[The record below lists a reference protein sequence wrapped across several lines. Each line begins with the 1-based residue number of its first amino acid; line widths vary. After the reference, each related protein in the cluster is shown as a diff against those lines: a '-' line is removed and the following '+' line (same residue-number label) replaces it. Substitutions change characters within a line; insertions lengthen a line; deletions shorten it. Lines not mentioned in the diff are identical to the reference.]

1 MSDEPGGD
9 LAVDVLVIGSGL
21 QGLYVARALQHRYSV
36 CVVSDP
42 SIPSD
47 TLEWSGHISAG
58 YEGNDVAR
66 MQPARRAAGYW
77 RLWAESNAVPHDY
90 SPAYVVL
97 PEPAGEAA
105 SRRWDDA
112 SLSYESAPI
121 PEMLEGGS
129 LDGEASFR
137 VDNDLVLNPAV
148 ALSQLHTGLEA
159 MCIEGRVTRFG
170 LVGDRVIDHVQVETG
185 GRTLPVVPG
194 FVISA
199 AGVGNAAVLD
209 QIARRFADQSA
220 RLEHRETV
228 RRCQAVQREPI
239 VCIRGA
245 LPLIAGWFGE
255 LSIVA
260 HPLRGTDEQ
269 GGDEVVWV
277 VAGMPDPEQTVLG
290 LDDTRFEPAVGPEV
304 IAHMVTQLFDLSPK
318 IDYSADS
325 LHWGTY
331 VGRRVQHPSVAGPDA
346 DRLATPVPAK
356 LESFGLD
363 GFLAL
368 WPSHPGYSMI
378 LGDVVA
384 ERVTDALDEPMPVD
398 RMFEPGGGRPMR
410 TLLARWERP
419 EFEWASW
426 SSFAAHHG
434 VD

>member
-1 MSDEPGGD
+1 MSEEPDGD

-42 SIPSD
+42 SIPSG

-77 RLWAESNAVPHDY
+77 RLWAESNGVPHDY
-90 SPAYVVL
+90 SPVYVVL
-97 PEPAGEAA
+97 PEHLGEAA

-112 SLSYESAPI
+112 TLSYEPAPI
-121 PEMLEGGS
+121 PEVLEGGS
-129 LDGEASFR
+129 LDGASSFR

-148 ALSQLHTGLEA
+148 ALAQLHRGLEA

-170 LVGDRVIDHVQVETG
+170 LVGDRAIDHVQVETG
-185 GRTLPVVPG
+185 GGTLPVVPG
-194 FVISA
+194 YVVSA

-220 RLEHRETV
+220 RLEHRETA
-228 RRCQAVQREPI
+228 RRCQAVQRVPV

-245 LPLIAGWFGE
+245 LPLIAGLFGE

-260 HPLRGTDEQ
+260 QPVTGT
-269 GGDEVVWV
+269 DEVVWV
-277 VAGMPDPEQTVLG
+277 VAGVPDHTQTVLG
-290 LDDTRFEPAVGPEV
+290 IDDTRFEPTVGADV
-304 IAHMVTQLFDLSPK
+304 IARTVTQLFDLSPK

-325 LHWGTY
+325 LQWGTY

-346 DRLATPVPAK
+346 DQLATPVPAK
-356 LESFGLD
+356 LETFGLE
-363 GFLAL
+363 GFSAL

-384 ERVTDALDEPMPVD
+384 ERVTETLDEPMPVD
-398 RMFEPGGGRPMR
+398 RMFERGGGGP
-410 TLLARWERP
+410 LQVLPARWERP
-419 EFEWASW
+419 EFEWMSW
-426 SSFAAHHG
+426 SSFTADHG